1 MLSLGKDTMS
11 TEHVHVSAHD
21 SAVLNRIFNPNL
33 PYGDVVDEDEVDN
46 EIGSKTTF
54 IRSAITG
61 VRHDLFVFYNKLI
74 LTSPILYGGGGGG
87 GGGFNIIED
96 K

>member
-1 MLSLGKDTMS
+1 MS

-74 LTSPILYGGGGGG
+74 LTSPILYRWWWGGQYYRRQ
-87 GGGFNIIED
+87 IDRDESV
-96 K
+96 